1 MNEFKE
7 NLTNKLKE
15 NRKNLSDN
23 SIKTYIS
30 SLMSIN
36 KKLDGDKTIDW
47 YDKNAKSIIKY
58 IETGNAKTF
67 TTILSAI
74 FVLTGNKDIHD
85 KMISLSNE
93 VNEQYKSNKK
103 TKKQEDNWL
112 SSNQIKDIYQDYY
125 NKTLKIIKQRIINK
139 YDTEIVI
146 KYLLLAFYQLYLP
159 LQGNRLIFLF

>member
-7 NLTNKLKE
+7 NLTKKLKE

-58 IETGNAKTF
+58 IETGNSKTSK
-67 TTILSAI
+67 TILSAI
-74 FVLTGNKDIHD
+74 FVLTGNKD
-85 KMISLSNE
+85 S
-93 VNEQYKSNKK
+93 
-103 TKKQEDNWL
+103 
-112 SSNQIKDIYQDYY
+112 
-125 NKTLKIIKQRIINK
+125 
-139 YDTEIVI
+139 
-146 KYLLLAFYQLYLP
+146 
-159 LQGNRLIFLF
+159 